1 VPNILFTAEQDQ
13 YLQLAQTS
21 AYYKGLR
28 EGVKLYAHWRDGVE
42 YVGTTGRRL
51 SEALAEIDQMEQDVF
66 KRFEIKE

>member
-1 VPNILFTAEQDQ
+1 MPNILFTAEQDQ
-13 YLQLAQTS
+13 YLQLTQS
-21 AYYKGLR
+21 RAYYKGLR
-28 EGVKLYAHWRDGVE
+28 EGVKLYAHWRDGAE

>member
-1 VPNILFTAEQDQ
+1 MPNILFTAEQDQ
-13 YLQLAQTS
+13 YLQLSQS
-21 AYYKGLR
+21 RAYYKGLR

-51 SEALAEIDQMEQDVF
+51 SEALAEIDQMEHDVF